1 MLNVYGVYHE
11 RMTSLARQLAVL
23 AANAT
28 DVEGFELRR
37 IAKELKVMFKPVKA
51 ETETPRVKRAYNKR
65 VKTAPTKRSAKKE
78 EN

>member
-23 AANAT
+23 AADAT

-37 IAKELKVMFKPVKA
+37 IAKELKMMFKPSKA
-51 ETETPRVKRAYNKR
+51 ETETPRVKRAYTKR
-65 VKTAPTKRSAKKE
+65 AKPATKRSAKKE